1 MVNENVKCCFEILKH
16 HTVELRSKVRSIFQY
31 SRELT
36 PYYDQRS
43 VLVEDNGLAF
53 LGEWLVVISSLRK
66 EMLDKFTDSTLV
78 LKDPAVCQGRTIL
91 ASHEYQF
98 KGFH

>member
-16 HTVELRSKVRSIFQY
+16 HTVELRSKDRSIFQY
-31 SRELT
+31 NYEFS

-43 VLVEDNGLAF
+43 VLVEDNGLVF
-53 LGEWLVVISSLRK
+53 LGKWLLVISSLIK

-78 LKDPAVCQGRTIL
+78 LKDACSMPGTDYIGL
-91 ASHEYQF
+91 
-98 KGFH
+98 

>member
-1 MVNENVKCCFEILKH
+1 MFDVNDRIVVNENVKCFEILKH
-16 HTVELRSKVRSIFQY
+16 HTVELRPKVRSIFQY

-36 PYYDQRS
+36 PYYEQRS

-66 EMLDKFTDSTLV
+66 EMLNKFTDSTLV
-78 LKDPAVCQGRTIL
+78 LKDACSMPGTDYIGL
-91 ASHEYQF
+91 S
-98 KGFH
+98 